1 MLFVCLF
8 VFFFFCCL
16 AIIILFFFPYD
27 HLKQRANS
35 TVGLLEVELFTHREI
50 HDQLVTIVGIYRTG
64 TFSQVDVDFVE
75 YLKLLTGIIF

>member
-1 MLFVCLF
+1 M
-8 VFFFFCCL
+8 FFFLLFSYYYS
-16 AIIILFFFPYD
+16 FFFPYD

-35 TVGLLEVELFTHREI
+35 TVGLLEVELFTHGEI